1 VRTFAPALIPYRI
14 LSIGLL
20 ALCTGCAQIVSPTGG
35 PKDETPPVVVSMDP
49 PTLSTEFS
57 GKRVSITFDEYV
69 QLQSATEQVMVSP
82 PLGVPPDLRLDRRT
96 ITLNLP
102 DSLRPNTTYT
112 VNFGEAV
119 RDLNEGNIIQN
130 LTYVFSTGAV
140 VDSMQI
146 TGRLVKAEDGS
157 AVEAAWA
164 MLYGAD
170 VDSLPRT
177 ALPDYF
183 AKTGKDGRF
192 TISNI
197 PDRPFKL
204 FALKDE
210 NANYRF
216 DAVKELVGFPDSL
229 IRPVYVAPPAPKDTT
244 AALDSL
250 AIDSIAQPDTLVLG
264 KGMKGAKQA
273 DAKPGLVVRMFTE
286 ADTNQYLKK
295 SYCEHYGK
303 VVLAYNLPVGRVQI
317 SPKDLSFKREWKIVE
332 YSAKRDSIT
341 VWTTDLPDDTVTFFI
356 MRDGQGPDT
365 AMVAMKPRTEKV
377 DVAGPAGG
385 KGARTKMQK
394 DFKLEGSIDAAV
406 PPRPAERLSIR
417 FNHPVRDLSLKGAL
431 LLRDS
436 LPVAFDMQLTDT
448 ALSTWHV
455 VHDWKLGSTYSIW
468 FPPGAF
474 KDLYG
479 LMSDT
484 LKATFTL
491 PKADELGR
499 ITFTL
504 KGPSDRPLV
513 AEVRDKGGR
522 TVGRLPFT
530 GQAVL
535 DMPMLPVGTYNL
547 RAIDD
552 TDGNG
557 RWDTGSYRL
566 NRQPERIVLYDKGI
580 DVRANWD
587 QELEWDIG
595 PDLGK

>member
-1 VRTFAPALIPYRI
+1 MIPLRS
-14 LSIGLL
+14 LSIPLL
-20 ALCTGCAQIVSPTGG
+20 ALCSGCAQIVSPTGG
-35 PKDETPPVVVSMDP
+35 PKDEAPPVVVSMLP
-49 PTLSTEFS
+49 PSLTTGFS
-57 GKRVSITFDEYV
+57 GSRFSITFDEYV
-69 QLQSATEQVMVSP
+69 QLHSASEQVMVSP
-82 PLGVPPDLRLDRRT
+82 PLGVPPDVRLDRRT
-96 ITLNLP
+96 VTVHLP

-140 VDSMQI
+140 VDSMQLS
-146 TGRLVKAEDGS
+146 GLLVRADDGS
-157 AVEAAWA
+157 PVEAAWA
-164 MLYGAD
+164 MLYSAD

-183 AKTGKDGRF
+183 AKAGKNGRF

-197 PDRPFKL
+197 PHRPFKL

-216 DAVKELVGFPDSL
+216 DDVKELVGFPDSL
-229 IRPVYVAPPAPKDTT
+229 IRPVYLAPPAPSDTVS
-244 AALDSL
+244 AADSL
-250 AIDSIAQPDTLVLG
+250 AIDSIAQPDTVILG
-264 KGMKGAKQA
+264 KGNKSAPRPHA
-273 DAKPGLVVRMFTE
+273 EPGLVVRMFAE

-303 VVLAYNLPVGRVQI
+303 VVLAYNLPVGHAQV
-317 SPKDLSFKREWKIVE
+317 SAEGLTFKREWKIVE
-332 YSAKRDSIT
+332 YSPERDT
-341 VWTTDLPDDTVTFFI
+341 VILWTTDLPDDTVTFFI
-356 MRDGQGPDT
+356 TRDGQGPDT
-365 AMVAMKPRTEKV
+365 ALVAMKPRTDKV

-385 KGARTKMQK
+385 KATKAKAQK
-394 DFKLEGSIDAAV
+394 DFRLEGWIDAAV
-406 PPRPAERLSIR
+406 PPRPGEVLPLR
-417 FNHPVRDLSLKGAL
+417 FNHPVRDLSLKGAV

-436 LPVAFDMQLTDT
+436 MPVAFDIQLTDT
-448 ALSTWHV
+448 SLRTWHV
-455 VHDWKLGSTYSIW
+455 VHDWKLGSAYSIW
-468 FPPGAF
+468 LPPGAF

-484 LKATFTL
+484 LKASFTL
-491 PKADELGR
+491 PEPDELGR

-504 KGPSDRPLV
+504 KGPENRPLV

-530 GQAVL
+530 GQAML
-535 DMPMLPVGTYNL
+535 DMPMLPVGTYTL

-566 NRQPERIVLYDKGI
+566 HRQPERIVLYDKGI

-595 PDLGK
+595 PDLEK